1 MHSVIFRFQNAQ
13 FESAAG
19 TQFALGLGFLKPL
32 HLLLAAF
39 AFFCDIF
46 KNVLE
51 VPFEVLGLLVVMV
64 SHPDYPVSQA

>member
-13 FESAAG
+13 FESAAW
-19 TQFALGLGFLKPL
+19 TQFTLGLGFLKPL

-46 KNVLE
+46 KNVLDAL
-51 VPFEVLGLLVVMV
+51 FKVLGLLVIMV
-64 SHPDYPVSQA
+64 SHPDYPVFQA